1 MMAVNTAETV
11 AVGRGRR
18 LPRYLI
24 VLLSLSVIIYWSTG
38 NWRPRTVP
46 VAGNS
51 MVPTLWGPSFRWN
64 CTHCEFPLR
73 REVQRHP
80 EPTTCPNCGQQN
92 RARSGRRMAADRVR
106 VGLAESVDK
115 LARWDLV
122 ALLRP
127 NAEDFRRSE
136 RYLVKRVV
144 GLPGEQVELRD
155 GELFVDGQMVSKP
168 WEVFQQ
174 LRIHVHDRLCQSVPA
189 GSGPVKWISDH
200 ATSSWQFEHQL
211 RFAAENTETL
221 DRIYLV
227 HTPAIP
233 GLSTPPGKPLTG
245 IVDYYPANQDLAR
258 PSLHQ
263 VRDLMIEADVSL
275 SDGAEWL
282 LELTT
287 KDRVIAVR
295 MNQQTG
301 RVTLERND
309 DVLAESSL
317 GKPAESA
324 RWQVSLAVFDNQL
337 ILKLGDQQLVAVE
350 PADQSRRGP
359 ATVRMAARHGTV
371 DVTALQLWRDVHWL
385 GVDMTDKP
393 WSLGRKLGKDEYLL
407 LGDNPPVSEDSRQWQ
422 AGVSREKILGRVEK
436 IH

>member
-1 MMAVNTAETV
+1 
-11 AVGRGRR
+11 
-18 LPRYLI
+18 
-24 VLLSLSVIIYWSTG
+24 
-38 NWRPRTVP
+38 
-46 VAGNS
+46 
-51 MVPTLWGPSFRWN
+51 
-64 CTHCEFPLR
+64 
-73 REVQRHP
+73 
-80 EPTTCPNCGQQN
+80 
-92 RARSGRRMAADRVR
+92 MAADRVR

-174 LRIHVHDRLCQSVPA
+174 LRIHVHDRSCQSVPA